1 MKALKLL
8 ILLLLV
14 QSSYTFA
21 QENTSSYG
29 AYKIVF
35 QMSTADTNA
44 HKALMKQLTNITS
57 ESPDTKIQVICHG
70 PGLSFIQKDKSVV
83 VEKVNAAIKKGIKI
97 SACEFSL
104 RERKVNKEEI
114 LPAAT
119 YVKAGILEIVKLQSE
134 GWYYVKSG
142 F

>member
-1 MKALKLL
+1 MKALRLL
-8 ILLLLV
+8 ILLVLV
-14 QSSYTFA
+14 QITNAKSQDASG
-21 QENTSSYG
+21 NYG

-35 QMSTADTNA
+35 QMSTSDTNA
-44 HKALMKQLTNITS
+44 HKALMKQLSNITS
-57 ESPDTKIQVICHG
+57 ESPETKIQVICHG

-104 RERKVNKEEI
+104 KERKVSKEEI
-114 LPAAT
+114 LPTAS
-119 YVKAGILEIVKLQSE
+119 YVKAGILELVKLQKE
-134 GWYYVKSG
+134 GWYYIKSG

>member
-83 VEKVNAAIKKGIKI
+83 VEKVNAAIKRNKN
-97 SACEFSL
+97 FSM
-104 RERKVNKEEI
+104 
-114 LPAAT
+114 
-119 YVKAGILEIVKLQSE
+119 
-134 GWYYVKSG
+134 
-142 F
+142 